1 MERDWEKLGKTKGNE
16 MHVSVSEEERVKAL
30 DSSALNERLRG
41 PAAAAGEAVC
51 GTEGTTGE
59 TRSG

>member
-1 MERDWEKLGKTKGNE
+1 MERDWEKLGKTEGNE

-41 PAAAAGEAVC
+41 
-51 GTEGTTGE
+51 TEGTTGE